1 MRQEERLRDNL
12 QNLSNMDDD
21 MNSKDECFEDKKTYK
36 QLRINGNGDIVNDSD
51 REDPEDQ
58 DRESIANIIVNP
70 DEGEEVIPEEEEKTF
85 DLNKIR
91 LNHQSG
97 NNLMAMNQNNP
108 WREKQDIDALSGSSQ
123 AFHRTNQSR
132 MSSTNLNTKKGLYFI
147 NEDQSKS
154 AYIKLN
160 WGFKKRSASPLNGVK
175 TFKEDNKYCL

>member
-1 MRQEERLRDNL
+1 MRDNL

-21 MNSKDECFEDKKTYK
+21 LNSNNECFEDKKTYR

-97 NNLMAMNQNNP
+97 NNLMAMHQNNP

-147 NEDQSKS
+147 NED
-154 AYIKLN
+154 
-160 WGFKKRSASPLNGVK
+160 
-175 TFKEDNKYCL
+175 